1 MTALLI
7 IGLVLFY
14 LILLIGLILVPLG
27 FPGTWV
33 MVGAAILFAILGDL
47 NPVGTDWLPLIVV
60 VLLAGVG
67 ELIELGV
74 RIVGG
79 KVAKVSNGA
88 IIAAIVCGI
97 LGAIIGVPIFLI
109 GSLIGLLLG
118 VFLGAF
124 LYALLI
130 EKNTGVGSL
139 WVALAT
145 TTSQVVA
152 LFAKTCI
159 GIAIIVYLTVML
171 F

>member
-1 MTALLI
+1 MTAVFVTGI
-7 IGLVLFY
+7 AFFY
-14 LILLIGLILVPLG
+14 LILLVGLILIPLG

-33 MVGAAILFAILGDL
+33 MVVAAIVFALLGNL
-47 NPVGTDWLPLIVV
+47 NPAGSEWTGILIVAA
-60 VLLAGVG
+60 LAGLG

-74 RIVGG
+74 RVVGS
-79 KVAKVSNGA
+79 KLAKVSNGA
-88 IIAAIVCGI
+88 IIAAIVGG
-97 LGAIIGVPIFLI
+97 LIGVFVGFPIFLI

-124 LYALLI
+124 FYALLLENQRPLAAI
-130 EKNTGVGSL
+130 KI
-139 WVALAT
+139 ALAT

-159 GIAIIVYLTVML
+159 GIAIIIYLTVIL

>member
-1 MTALLI
+1 MTALFI
-7 IGLVLFY
+7 TGIALFY
-14 LILLIGLILVPLG
+14 IILLVGLILIPLG

-33 MVGAAILFAILGDL
+33 MVVAAVVYALLADL
-47 NPVGTDWLPLIVV
+47 NPGGSEWIAVIIVA
-60 VLLAGVG
+60 LLAGLG

-88 IIAAIVCGI
+88 IIAAIVGGI
-97 LGAIIGVPIFLI
+97 MGALIGVPIFLI

-124 LYALLI
+124 LYALII
-130 EKNTGVGSL
+130 EKNNTIGSF

-152 LFAKTCI
+152 LFAKTCL
-159 GIAIIVYLTVML
+159 GIAIIVYLTVVL